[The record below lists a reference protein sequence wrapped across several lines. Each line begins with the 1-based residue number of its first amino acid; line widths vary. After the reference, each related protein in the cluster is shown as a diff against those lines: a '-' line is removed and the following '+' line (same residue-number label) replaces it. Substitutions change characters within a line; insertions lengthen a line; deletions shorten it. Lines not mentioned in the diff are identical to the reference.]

1 MPDETRPRRRSRV
14 PTGRLERIARI
25 GWMAGEVALGGAA
38 ESVRRLARGGE
49 AQANAFLTGSN
60 AERLARR
67 LSTLRGA
74 AMKLGQLLSMEGD
87 DLLPAEFSDALSVL
101 RADADAM
108 PERQLRSIL
117 AGTYGDDWE
126 RRFRDFDFEPIAAAS
141 IGQVHAA
148 TSADGRELALK
159 IQYPGVSLSIDS
171 DVDNLAAALR
181 LARIL
186 PGDVDFSEIVAEAK
200 RLLHDESNYQ
210 LEAEHL
216 RRYGELLADEHQV
229 LVPGVHAD
237 LTTRNILAMDYV
249 PGLPLEDL
257 CGPEHAQED
266 RDRMGSLLLEFLL
279 RELFEFRFVQS
290 DPNFA
295 NFLLLPDGRLGLLD
309 LGAAREVPVA
319 LAQDYAN
326 LCRAALDDDRPALE
340 RAAREMGFLTG
351 EEGPTRTAAFV
362 ALLSLAGEPLR
373 ETGIYDFGDT
383 DLPTRAREAG
393 MGLVFKHGFLRP
405 PPAET
410 LFVQRKLGG
419 TFLLCARLRAR
430 VDVRTLIESALSRA
444 PKPITT

>member
-1 MPDETRPRRRSRV
+1 MPDEPKPRRRSRV

-25 GWMAGEVALGGAA
+25 GWMAGEMALGGAA
-38 ESVRRLARGGE
+38 ESVRRLAG
-49 AQANAFLTGSN
+49 AVDSDANPFLSAANAQ
-60 AERLARR
+60 RLARR

-74 AMKLGQLLSMEGD
+74 AMKLGQLLSLEGD
-87 DLLPAEFSDALSVL
+87 DLLPPEFSEALAVL

-108 PERQLRSIL
+108 PERQLRAIL
-117 AGTYGDDWE
+117 AETYGADWE
-126 RRFRDFDFEPIAAAS
+126 RRFREFDFEPVAAAS

-148 TSADGRELALK
+148 TAADGRELALK
-159 IQYPGVSLSIDS
+159 VQYPGVSLSIDS
-171 DVDNLAAALR
+171 DVDNLATALQ

-200 RLLHDESNYQ
+200 QLLHDESNYQ
-210 LEAEHL
+210 LEADHL

-229 LVPGVHAD
+229 RVPGVHAD
-237 LTTRNILAMDYV
+237 LTTRNILAMDYL

-257 CGPEHAQED
+257 CGPEHGQED
-266 RDRMGSLLLEFLL
+266 RDRMGRLLLEFLL
-279 RELFEFRFVQS
+279 REIFEFRFIQS

-319 LAQDYAN
+319 IARGYAR
-326 LCRAALDDDRPALE
+326 LCRAALADDRSAME
-340 RAAREMGFLTG
+340 HAAREMGFLSG
-351 EEGPTRTAAFV
+351 EEGAARTDAFV
-362 ALLSLAGEPLR
+362 ALLSLTSEPLR
-373 ETGIYDFGDT
+373 EEGVYDFGNT

-393 MGLVFKHGFLRP
+393 MGLVFDHGFLRP

-430 VDVRTLIESALSRA
+430 VDVRTLIQEALSRA
-444 PKPITT
+444 PK